1 MALANIKITGAI
13 LTPNP
18 VQTGKQYIISVEIS
32 QAIFVLGD
40 DNCRIM
46 DSDGVY
52 ILAPDSDIYVISTG
66 TPGEYLAD
74 ENGSI
79 IETVEEE

>member
-1 MALANIKITGAI
+1 MALANIKITDAT

-32 QAIFVLGD
+32 PAVFVLGD
-40 DNCRIM
+40 DTCRLM
-46 DSDGVY
+46 DNDGAY
-52 ILAPDSDIYVISTG
+52 ILAPDSNIYAISTG
-66 TPGEYLAD
+66 TAGEYLAD

-79 IETVEEE
+79 IETVEE